1 MKDNLTS
8 SIHLFSINFF
18 PNSKEDPIST
28 LIVFINTDIA
38 IIPDNEI
45 QLRDRKLTE
54 EPHLGGD
61 TELEGLTGGLVLTS
75 VEVAE

>member
-38 IIPDNEI
+38 IIPD
-45 QLRDRKLTE
+45 D
-54 EPHLGGD
+54 GGN
-61 TELEGLTGGLVLTS
+61 TTPR
-75 VEVAE
+75 